1 MLNFFTTSYQKIKSA
16 LGKTRSLLGKKIK
29 NLFSKPWE
37 EGSFDELE
45 KILYEADLGA
55 GCAGEFTEHMR
66 KFLKKNPSASSEQ
79 IIESLQQN
87 ALTILEAPSRAVP
100 TTPAGSDPLVILV
113 VGVNGSGKTTTIAKL
128 AKLLQ
133 SQNKKVLLAAGDTF
147 RAAAIEQLTT
157 WAERCGVEIVKSLP
171 KSDPSAVAFDA
182 ITAAKARGIDVVLID
197 TAGRLQNK
205 TDLMQ
210 ELDKI
215 KRVCSKVVPNSPHEV
230 FLVLDANTGQNS
242 IDQAQTFHQFTPLT
256 GIILT
261 KLDGSAKGGI
271 VLAIYKQMGIPV
283 RYVGIGEKA
292 EDLMVFDPKTYVQAL
307 FESDEK

>member
-1 MLNFFTTSYQKIKSA
+1 
-16 LGKTRSLLGKKIK
+16 
-29 NLFSKPWE
+29 
-37 EGSFDELE
+37 
-45 KILYEADLGA
+45 
-55 GCAGEFTEHMR
+55 
-66 KFLKKNPSASSEQ
+66 
-79 IIESLQQN
+79 
-87 ALTILEAPSRAVP
+87 
-100 TTPAGSDPLVILV
+100 
-113 VGVNGSGKTTTIAKL
+113 
-128 AKLLQ
+128 
-133 SQNKKVLLAAGDTF
+133 
-147 RAAAIEQLTT
+147 
-157 WAERCGVEIVKSLP
+157 
-171 KSDPSAVAFDA
+171 
-182 ITAAKARGIDVVLID
+182 
-197 TAGRLQNK
+197 
-205 TDLMQ
+205 MQ